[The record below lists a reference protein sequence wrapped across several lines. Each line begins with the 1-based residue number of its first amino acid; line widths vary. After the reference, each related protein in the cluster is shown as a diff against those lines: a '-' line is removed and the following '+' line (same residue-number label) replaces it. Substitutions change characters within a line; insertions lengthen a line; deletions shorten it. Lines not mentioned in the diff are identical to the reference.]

1 VNDPFT
7 ANSPLNAPAGTPR
20 DGGHASLF
28 ATALSQFERGA
39 DLIDLPDDLRSIL
52 SQPKNEIIVNF
63 PVKMNDGHYRV
74 FRGYRIQHSN
84 LLGPYKGGVRFHP
97 MVDLDEVK
105 ALASWMTWKSA
116 LCEIPFG
123 GAKGGIS
130 FDPKALA
137 SDELERVVRR
147 FTHALGSNIGP
158 DHDIPAP
165 DLGSNAQSMV
175 WMMDTY
181 ANSTGAAERQNVKSI
196 VTGKTLE
203 TGGSPGREKATG
215 QGVVFCLQHWADE
228 VGFDLTG
235 ATVSIQGFGNVGSA
249 TGRILQVHGA
259 KVVAVADHAAAIA
272 DEDGIDAFELTD
284 WVRDHGS
291 VAGFPRAMW
300 IDPDDYWAVPADVLV
315 PAALENQVTMD
326 NVAQIQAKVIVE
338 AANGPTTPDAERA
351 LVQRG
356 IEVLPDILVNAGG
369 VVVSY
374 FEWLQ
379 NRSAQRWNLDDVDHK
394 LRDTLWRACD
404 AVGYL
409 REELEVASRRDA
421 AYAVALRRL
430 WVVYEQR
437 GIFP

>member
-1 VNDPFT
+1 MTD
-7 ANSPLNAPAGTPR
+7 AGT
-20 DGGHASLF
+20 SLF
-28 ATALSQFERGA
+28 ATALDQFNRGA

-63 PVKMNDGHYRV
+63 PVRMNDGTYRV

-84 LLGPYKGGVRFHP
+84 LLGPYKGGVRFHN

-116 LCEIPFG
+116 LCDIPFG

-130 FDPKALA
+130 FDPTVLET
-137 SDELERVVRR
+137 DELERVVRR

-181 ANSTGAAERQNVKSI
+181 ANSTGATERQNVKRI

-228 VGFDLTG
+228 VGFDLVG

-259 KVVAVADHAAAIA
+259 RLVAVADHGGSIT
-272 DEDGIDAFELTD
+272 DEDGIDAFELAD
-284 WVRDHGS
+284 WVREHGS
-291 VAGFPRAMW
+291 VAGFPSAMW
-300 IDPDDYWAVPADVLV
+300 IDDEDFWSVPTDLLV
-315 PAALENQVTMD
+315 PAALENQVT
-326 NVAQIQAKVIVE
+326 AEHAGRIQARVVVE
-338 AANGPTTPDAERA
+338 AANGPTTLEAEKILA
-351 LVQRG
+351 QRN
-356 IEVLPDILVNAGG
+356 IDVLPDILVNAGG

-379 NRSAQRWNLDDVDHK
+379 NRSAQRWDLEDVDFK
-394 LRDTLWRACD
+394 LREILWKACD
-404 AVGYL
+404 AVVDI
-409 REELEVASRRDA
+409 RKELGIQSRRDA

-430 WVVYEQR
+430 QVVYKQR

>member
-1 VNDPFT
+1 MSDSQT
-7 ANSPLNAPAGTPR
+7 
-20 DGGHASLF
+20 SLF
-28 ATALSQFERGA
+28 ATALDQFNRGA
-39 DLIDLPDDLRSIL
+39 DLVDLSDDLRSIL

-63 PVKMNDGHYRV
+63 PVRLNDGTYRV

-116 LCEIPFG
+116 LCDIPFG

-130 FDPKALA
+130 FDPDGLEP
-137 SDELERVVRR
+137 DELERVVRR
-147 FTHALGSNIGP
+147 FTHALGGNIGP

-181 ANSTGAAERQNVKSI
+181 ANSTGITERQNVKRI

-228 VGFDLTG
+228 VGFDLAG

-249 TGRILQVHGA
+249 TARILQVHGA
-259 KVVAVADHAAAIA
+259 RVVAVSDHAGTVA

-284 WVRDHGS
+284 WVSERGS
-291 VAGFPRAMW
+291 VAGFPGGMW
-300 IDPDDYWAVPADVLV
+300 IDTDDFWTVPADIVV
-315 PAALENQVTMD
+315 PAALENQITAD
-326 NVAQIQAKVIVE
+326 NAGRIQAKVIVE
-338 AANGPTTPDAERA
+338 AANGPTTLDAEKILA
-351 LVQRG
+351 QRD
-356 IEVLPDILVNAGG
+356 IDVLPDILVNAGG

-379 NRSAQRWNLDDVDHK
+379 NRSAQRWDLDDVDFK
-394 LRDTLWRACD
+394 LRETLWKACD
-404 AVGYL
+404 AVVDL
-409 REELEVASRRDA
+409 RAELEVSSRRDA

-430 WVVYEQR
+430 QVVYGQR

>member
-1 VNDPFT
+1 MADST
-7 ANSPLNAPAGTPR
+7 T
-20 DGGHASLF
+20 SLF
-28 ATALSQFERGA
+28 ATALDQFNRGA
-39 DLIDLPDDLRSIL
+39 DLIDLSDDLRAIL
-52 SQPKNEIIVNF
+52 AQPKNEIIVNF
-63 PVKMNDGHYRV
+63 PVRLNDGTYRV

-97 MVDLDEVK
+97 MVNLDEVK

-116 LCEIPFG
+116 LCDIPFG

-130 FDPKALA
+130 FDPNGLEP
-137 SDELERVVRR
+137 DELERVVRR
-147 FTHALGSNIGP
+147 FTHALGGNIGP

-181 ANSTGAAERQNVKSI
+181 SNSTGATERQNVKRI

-228 VGFDLTG
+228 VGFDLSS
-235 ATVSIQGFGNVGSA
+235 ATVAIQGWGNVGSA

-259 KVVAVADHAAAIA
+259 SIVAVADHAGAIA

-284 WVRDHGS
+284 WVRERGS
-291 VAGFPRAMW
+291 VAGFPGAGW
-300 IDPDDYWAVPADVLV
+300 IEDEDFWAADVDILV
-315 PAALENQVTMD
+315 PAALENQVRLD
-326 NVAQIQAKVIVE
+326 NAPAIQARVIVE
-338 AANGPTTPDAERA
+338 AANGPTTLEAEEA
-351 LVQRG
+351 LSSRG
-356 IEVLPDILVNAGG
+356 VEILPDILVNAGG

-374 FEWLQ
+374 FEWVQ
-379 NRSAQRWNLDDVDHK
+379 NRSAQRWSLDDVDHR
-394 LRDTLWRACD
+394 LRDILWGACD
-404 AVGYL
+404 AVVEA
-409 REELEVASRRDA
+409 RKEFDVESRRDA
-421 AYAVALRRL
+421 AYTVALTRL
-430 WVVYEQR
+430 QAVYEQR

>member
-1 VNDPFT
+1 MTDT
-7 ANSPLNAPAGTPR
+7 GT
-20 DGGHASLF
+20 SLF
-28 ATALSQFERGA
+28 ATALDQFNRGA

-63 PVKMNDGHYRV
+63 PVRMNDGTYRV

-84 LLGPYKGGVRFHP
+84 LLGPYKGGVRFHN

-116 LCEIPFG
+116 LCDIPFG

-130 FDPKALA
+130 FDPTVLET
-137 SDELERVVRR
+137 DELERVVRR

-181 ANSTGAAERQNVKSI
+181 ANSTGSTERQNVKRI

-228 VGFDLTG
+228 VGFDLVG

-259 KVVAVADHAAAIA
+259 RLVAVQDHGGSIT
-272 DEDGIDAFELTD
+272 DEDGIDAFELAD
-284 WVRDHGS
+284 WVREHGS
-291 VAGFPRAMW
+291 VAGFPSAMW
-300 IDPDDYWAVPADVLV
+300 IDDEDFWSVPADLLV
-315 PAALENQVTMD
+315 PAALENQVT
-326 NVAQIQAKVIVE
+326 AEHAGRIQARVVVE
-338 AANGPTTPDAERA
+338 AANGPTTLEAEKILA
-351 LVQRG
+351 QRG
-356 IEVLPDILVNAGG
+356 IDVLPDILVNAGG
-369 VVVSY
+369 VIVSY

-379 NRSAQRWNLDDVDHK
+379 NRSAQRWDLEDVDFK
-394 LRDTLWRACD
+394 LRETLWKACD
-404 AVGYL
+404 AVVDI
-409 REELEVASRRDA
+409 RKELEIQSRRDA

-430 WVVYEQR
+430 QVVYKQR

>member
-1 VNDPFT
+1 MTDTGN
-7 ANSPLNAPAGTPR
+7 
-20 DGGHASLF
+20 SLF
-28 ATALSQFERGA
+28 ATALDQLNRGA
-39 DLIDLPDDLRSIL
+39 EIIDLPGDLRSIL

-63 PVKMNDGHYRV
+63 PVLMNDGSYRV

-105 ALASWMTWKSA
+105 ALATWMTWKSA
-116 LCEIPFG
+116 LCDIPFG

-130 FDPKALA
+130 FDPTALEA
-137 SDELERVVRR
+137 DELERVIRR
-147 FTHALGSNIGP
+147 FTHALGTNIGP

-181 ANSTGAAERQNVKSI
+181 ANSTGATERQNVKRI

-228 VGFDLTG
+228 VGFDLVG

-259 KVVAVADHAAAIA
+259 RLVAVADHAGAIT
-272 DEDGIDAFELTD
+272 DEDGIDAFELAH
-284 WVRDHGS
+284 WVREHGS
-291 VAGFPRAMW
+291 VAGFPKAMW
-300 IDPDDYWAVPADVLV
+300 IDDEDFWSVPADILV
-315 PAALENQVTMD
+315 PAALENQVTAA
-326 NVAQIQAKVIVE
+326 NVGRIQARVVVE
-338 AANGPTTPDAERA
+338 AANGPTTLEAEKI
-351 LVQRG
+351 LEQRG
-356 IEVLPDILVNAGG
+356 IDVLPDILVNAGG

-379 NRSAQRWNLDDVDHK
+379 NRSAQRWDLEDVDFK
-394 LRDTLWRACD
+394 LREILWKACD
-404 AVGYL
+404 EVVDI
-409 REELEVASRRDA
+409 RSELEIVSRRDA

-430 WVVYEQR
+430 QVVYEQR

>member
-1 VNDPFT
+1 MTDTGN
-7 ANSPLNAPAGTPR
+7 
-20 DGGHASLF
+20 SLF
-28 ATALSQFERGA
+28 ATALDQFNRGA
-39 DLIDLPDDLRSIL
+39 EIIDLPGDLRSIL

-63 PVKMNDGHYRV
+63 PVLMNDGSYRV

-105 ALASWMTWKSA
+105 ALATWMTWKSA
-116 LCEIPFG
+116 LCDIPFG

-130 FDPKALA
+130 FDPTALEV
-137 SDELERVVRR
+137 DELERVVRR
-147 FTHALGSNIGP
+147 FTHALGTNIGP

-181 ANSTGAAERQNVKSI
+181 ANSTGATERQNVKRI

-228 VGFDLTG
+228 VGFDLVG

-259 KVVAVADHAAAIA
+259 RLVAVADHAGAIT
-272 DEDGIDAFELTD
+272 DEDGIDAFELAD
-284 WVRDHGS
+284 WVRKHGS
-291 VAGFPRAMW
+291 VAGFPKAMW
-300 IDPDDYWAVPADVLV
+300 IDDEDFWSVPADILV
-315 PAALENQVTMD
+315 PAALENQLTAA
-326 NVAQIQAKVIVE
+326 NVGRIQARVVVE
-338 AANGPTTPDAERA
+338 AANGPTTLEAEKI
-351 LVQRG
+351 LEQRG
-356 IEVLPDILVNAGG
+356 IDVLPDILVNAGG

-379 NRSAQRWNLDDVDHK
+379 NRSAQRWDLEDVDFK
-394 LRDTLWRACD
+394 LREILWKACD
-404 AVGYL
+404 EVVDI
-409 REELEVASRRDA
+409 RSELEIASRRDA

-430 WVVYEQR
+430 QVVYEQR

>member
-1 VNDPFT
+1 MTDT
-7 ANSPLNAPAGTPR
+7 GT
-20 DGGHASLF
+20 SLF
-28 ATALSQFERGA
+28 ATALDQFNRGA

-63 PVKMNDGHYRV
+63 PVRMNDGTYRV

-84 LLGPYKGGVRFHP
+84 LLGPYKGGVRFHN

-116 LCEIPFG
+116 LCDIPFG

-130 FDPKALA
+130 FDPTVLET
-137 SDELERVVRR
+137 DELERVVRR

-181 ANSTGAAERQNVKSI
+181 ANSTGATERQNVKRI

-228 VGFDLTG
+228 VGFDLVG

-259 KVVAVADHAAAIA
+259 RLVAVQDHGGSIT
-272 DEDGIDAFELTD
+272 DEDGIDAFELAD
-284 WVRDHGS
+284 WVREHGS
-291 VAGFPRAMW
+291 VAGFPSAMW
-300 IDPDDYWAVPADVLV
+300 IDDEDFWSVPADLLV
-315 PAALENQVTMD
+315 PAALENQVT
-326 NVAQIQAKVIVE
+326 AEHAGRIQARVVVE
-338 AANGPTTPDAERA
+338 AANGPTTLEAEKILA
-351 LVQRG
+351 QRG
-356 IEVLPDILVNAGG
+356 IDVLPDILVNAGG

-379 NRSAQRWNLDDVDHK
+379 NRSAQRWDLEDVDFK
-394 LRDTLWRACD
+394 LRETLWKACD
-404 AVGYL
+404 AVVDI
-409 REELEVASRRDA
+409 RKELEIQSRRDA

-430 WVVYEQR
+430 QVVYKQR

>member
-1 VNDPFT
+1 MTDT
-7 ANSPLNAPAGTPR
+7 GT
-20 DGGHASLF
+20 SLF
-28 ATALSQFERGA
+28 ATALDQFNRGA

-63 PVKMNDGHYRV
+63 PVRMNDGTYRV

-84 LLGPYKGGVRFHP
+84 LLGPYKGGVRFHN

-116 LCEIPFG
+116 LCDIPFG

-130 FDPKALA
+130 FDPTVLET
-137 SDELERVVRR
+137 DELERVVRR

-181 ANSTGAAERQNVKSI
+181 ANSTGATERQNVKRI

-228 VGFDLTG
+228 VGFDLVG

-259 KVVAVADHAAAIA
+259 RLVAVADHGGSIT
-272 DEDGIDAFELTD
+272 DEDGIDAFELAD
-284 WVRDHGS
+284 WVREHGS
-291 VAGFPRAMW
+291 VAGFPSAMW
-300 IDPDDYWAVPADVLV
+300 IDDEDFWSVPADLLV
-315 PAALENQVTMD
+315 PAALENQVT
-326 NVAQIQAKVIVE
+326 AEHAGRIQARVVVE
-338 AANGPTTPDAERA
+338 AANGPTTLEAEKILA
-351 LVQRG
+351 QRN
-356 IEVLPDILVNAGG
+356 IDVLPDILVNAGG
-369 VVVSY
+369 GGVSY

-379 NRSAQRWNLDDVDHK
+379 NRSALRWDLEDVDFK
-394 LRDTLWRACD
+394 LRETLWKACD
-404 AVGYL
+404 AVVDI
-409 REELEVASRRDA
+409 RKELEIQSRRDA

-430 WVVYEQR
+430 QVVYKQR
-437 GIFP
+437 GSFP

>member
-1 VNDPFT
+1 MPETDQ
-7 ANSPLNAPAGTPR
+7 G
-20 DGGHASLF
+20 LF
-28 ATALSQFERGA
+28 ATALAQFERGA
-39 DLIDLPDDLRSIL
+39 ELVGMPADLRSII

-63 PVKMNDGHYRV
+63 PVRMTDGSFRV

-97 MVDLDEVK
+97 AVDLDEVK

-130 FDPKALA
+130 FSPRDHDE
-137 SDELERVVRR
+137 DELERIVRR
-147 FTHALGSNIGP
+147 FTHSLGANIGP

-181 ANSTGAAERQNVKSI
+181 ANSTGATERQNVKRV

-203 TGGSPGREKATG
+203 TGGSPGRDKATG

-228 VGFDLTG
+228 VGFDLSS
-235 ATVSIQGFGNVGSA
+235 ATVAIQGWGNVGSA

-259 KVVAVADHAAAIA
+259 TVTAVADHQGAVA

-284 WVRDHGS
+284 WVRERGT
-291 VAGFPRAMW
+291 VKGFPRAGW
-300 IDPDDYWAVPADVLV
+300 IDNDDFWSSDVDIFV
-315 PAALENQVTMD
+315 PAAIENQVRAD
-326 NVAQIQAKVIVE
+326 NAPMIRARVIVE
-338 AANGPTTPDAERA
+338 AANGPTTLEAER
-351 LVQRG
+351 LLQDRG
-356 IEVLPDILVNAGG
+356 VEILPDILVNAGG
-369 VVVSY
+369 VIVSY
-374 FEWLQ
+374 FEWVQ
-379 NRSAQRWNLDDVDHK
+379 NRSAQRWSLDDVDYR
-394 LRDTLWRACD
+394 LRDVLWRACD
-404 AVGYL
+404 AVAEARRDY
-409 REELEVASRRDA
+409 EVESRRDA
-421 AYAVALRRL
+421 AYAVALSRL
-430 WVVYEQR
+430 QAVYQQR

>member
-1 VNDPFT
+1 MTDT
-7 ANSPLNAPAGTPR
+7 GT
-20 DGGHASLF
+20 SLF
-28 ATALSQFERGA
+28 ATALDQFNRGA

-63 PVKMNDGHYRV
+63 PVRMNDGTYRV

-84 LLGPYKGGVRFHP
+84 LLGPYKGGVRFHN

-116 LCEIPFG
+116 LCDIPFG

-130 FDPKALA
+130 FDPTVLET
-137 SDELERVVRR
+137 DELERVVRR

-181 ANSTGAAERQNVKSI
+181 ANSTGATERQNVKRI

-228 VGFDLTG
+228 VSFDLVG

-259 KVVAVADHAAAIA
+259 RLVAVADHGGSIT
-272 DEDGIDAFELTD
+272 DEDGIDAFELAD
-284 WVRDHGS
+284 WVREHGS
-291 VAGFPRAMW
+291 VAGFPSAMW
-300 IDPDDYWAVPADVLV
+300 IDDEDFWSVPTDLLV
-315 PAALENQVTMD
+315 PAALENQVT
-326 NVAQIQAKVIVE
+326 AEHAGRIQARVVVE
-338 AANGPTTPDAERA
+338 AANGPTTLEAEKILA
-351 LVQRG
+351 QRG
-356 IEVLPDILVNAGG
+356 IDVLPDILVNAGG

-379 NRSAQRWNLDDVDHK
+379 NRSALRWDLEDVDFK
-394 LRDTLWRACD
+394 LRETLWKACD
-404 AVGYL
+404 AVVDI
-409 REELEVASRRDA
+409 RKELEIQSRRDA

-430 WVVYEQR
+430 QVVYKQR

>member
-1 VNDPFT
+1 MTDT
-7 ANSPLNAPAGTPR
+7 GT
-20 DGGHASLF
+20 SLF
-28 ATALSQFERGA
+28 ATALDQFNRGA
-39 DLIDLPDDLRSIL
+39 EIIGLPDDLRSIL

-63 PVKMNDGHYRV
+63 PVLMNNGTYRV

-116 LCEIPFG
+116 LCDIPFG

-130 FDPKALA
+130 FDPTALEA
-137 SDELERVVRR
+137 DELERVVRR
-147 FTHALGSNIGP
+147 FTHALGTNIGP

-181 ANSTGAAERQNVKSI
+181 ANSTGATERQNVKRI

-228 VGFDLTG
+228 VGFDLVG

-259 KVVAVADHAAAIA
+259 RLVAVADHAGAIT
-272 DEDGIDAFELTD
+272 DEDGIDAFELAD
-284 WVRDHGS
+284 WVREHGS
-291 VAGFPRAMW
+291 VAGFPKAMW
-300 IDPDDYWAVPADVLV
+300 IDDEDFWSVPADILV
-315 PAALENQVTMD
+315 PAALENQVTAA
-326 NVAQIQAKVIVE
+326 NVGRIQARVVVE
-338 AANGPTTPDAERA
+338 AANGPTTLEAEKI
-351 LVQRG
+351 LEQRG
-356 IEVLPDILVNAGG
+356 IDVLPDILVNAGG

-379 NRSAQRWNLDDVDHK
+379 NRSAQRWDLEDVDFK
-394 LRDTLWRACD
+394 LREILWKACD
-404 AVGYL
+404 EVVDI
-409 REELEVASRRDA
+409 RSELEIASRRDA

-430 WVVYEQR
+430 QVVYEQR

>member
-1 VNDPFT
+1 MSDSQT
-7 ANSPLNAPAGTPR
+7 
-20 DGGHASLF
+20 SLF
-28 ATALSQFERGA
+28 ATALDQFNRGA
-39 DLIDLPDDLRSIL
+39 DLIDLSDDLRSIL

-63 PVKMNDGHYRV
+63 PVRLNDGTYRV

-116 LCEIPFG
+116 LCDIPFG

-130 FDPKALA
+130 FDPGGLEP
-137 SDELERVVRR
+137 DELERVVRR

-181 ANSTGAAERQNVKSI
+181 ANSTGAAERHNVKRI

-203 TGGSPGREKATG
+203 TGGSPGRQKATG
-215 QGVVFCLQHWADE
+215 QGLVFCLQHWADE
-228 VGFDLTG
+228 VGFDLAG

-249 TGRILQVHGA
+249 TARILQVHGA
-259 KVVAVADHAAAIA
+259 RVVAVSDHAGTVA

-284 WVRDHGS
+284 WVNERGS
-291 VAGFPRAMW
+291 VAGFPGGMW
-300 IDPDDYWAVPADVLV
+300 IDTDDFWAVPADIVV
-315 PAALENQVTMD
+315 PAALEKQITAD
-326 NVAQIQAKVIVE
+326 NVGQIQAKVIVE
-338 AANGPTTPDAERA
+338 AANGPTTLDAEKILA
-351 LVQRG
+351 QRG
-356 IEVLPDILVNAGG
+356 IDVLPDILVNAGG

-379 NRSAQRWNLDDVDHK
+379 NRSAQRWDLDDVDFK
-394 LRDTLWRACD
+394 LRETLWKACD
-404 AVGYL
+404 AVVDL
-409 REELEVASRRDA
+409 RAELEVSSRRDA

-430 WVVYEQR
+430 QVVYGQR

>member
-1 VNDPFT
+1 MTNT
-7 ANSPLNAPAGTPR
+7 
-20 DGGHASLF
+20 SLF
-28 ATALSQFERGA
+28 ATALDQFNRGA
-39 DLIDLPDDLRSIL
+39 DIIDLSDDLRSIL

-63 PVKMNDGHYRV
+63 PVRMNNGTYRV

-116 LCEIPFG
+116 LCDIPFG

-130 FDPKALA
+130 FDPTALET
-137 SDELERVVRR
+137 DELERVVRR
-147 FTHALGSNIGP
+147 FTHALGTNIGP

-181 ANSTGAAERQNVKSI
+181 ANSTGATESQNVKRI

-228 VGFDLTG
+228 VGFDLSG

-259 KVVAVADHAAAIA
+259 KLVAVADHAGAIT
-272 DEDGIDAFELTD
+272 DEDGIDAFELAD
-284 WVRDHGS
+284 WVREHGS
-291 VAGFPRAMW
+291 VSGFPNAMW
-300 IDPDDYWAVPADVLV
+300 IDDEDFWSVPADLLV
-315 PAALENQVTMD
+315 PAALENQITAE
-326 NVAQIQAKVIVE
+326 NVGRIQARVIVE
-338 AANGPTTPDAERA
+338 AANGPTTLEAEKI
-351 LVQRG
+351 LKQRG
-356 IEVLPDILVNAGG
+356 IDVLPDILVNAGG

-379 NRSAQRWNLDDVDHK
+379 NRSAQRWVLEDVDFK
-394 LRDTLWRACD
+394 LREILWKACD
-404 AVGYL
+404 EVVNI
-409 REELEVASRRDA
+409 RSELGIESRRDA

-430 WVVYEQR
+430 QVVYQQR

>member
-1 VNDPFT
+1 MTNT
-7 ANSPLNAPAGTPR
+7 
-20 DGGHASLF
+20 SLF
-28 ATALSQFERGA
+28 ATALAQFNRGA
-39 DLIDLPDDLRSIL
+39 DIIDLSDDLRSIL

-63 PVKMNDGHYRV
+63 PVRMNNGTYRV

-116 LCEIPFG
+116 LCDIPFG

-130 FDPKALA
+130 FDPTALET
-137 SDELERVVRR
+137 DELERVVRR
-147 FTHALGSNIGP
+147 FTHALGTNIGP

-181 ANSTGAAERQNVKSI
+181 ANSTGATESQNVKRI

-228 VGFDLTG
+228 VGFDLSG

-259 KVVAVADHAAAIA
+259 KLVAVADHAGAIT
-272 DEDGIDAFELTD
+272 DEDGIDAFELAD
-284 WVRDHGS
+284 WVREHGS
-291 VAGFPRAMW
+291 VSGFPNAMW
-300 IDPDDYWAVPADVLV
+300 IDDEDFWSVQADLLV
-315 PAALENQVTMD
+315 PAALENQITAE
-326 NVAQIQAKVIVE
+326 NVGRIQARVIVE
-338 AANGPTTPDAERA
+338 AANGPTTLEAEKI
-351 LVQRG
+351 LKQRG
-356 IEVLPDILVNAGG
+356 IDVLPDILVNAGG

-379 NRSAQRWNLDDVDHK
+379 NRSAQRWVLEDVDFK
-394 LRDTLWRACD
+394 LREILWKACD
-404 AVGYL
+404 EVVDI
-409 REELEVASRRDA
+409 RSELGIESRRDA

-430 WVVYEQR
+430 QVVYQQR

>member
-1 VNDPFT
+1 MTDT
-7 ANSPLNAPAGTPR
+7 GT
-20 DGGHASLF
+20 SLF
-28 ATALSQFERGA
+28 ATALDQFNRGA

-63 PVKMNDGHYRV
+63 PVRMNDGTYRV

-84 LLGPYKGGVRFHP
+84 LLGPYKGGIRFHN

-116 LCEIPFG
+116 LCDIPFG

-130 FDPKALA
+130 FDPTVLET
-137 SDELERVVRR
+137 DELERVVRR

-181 ANSTGAAERQNVKSI
+181 ANSTGATERQNVKRI

-228 VGFDLTG
+228 VGFDLVG

-259 KVVAVADHAAAIA
+259 RLVAVADHGGSIT
-272 DEDGIDAFELTD
+272 DEDGIDAFELAD
-284 WVRDHGS
+284 WVQEHGS
-291 VAGFPRAMW
+291 VAGFPSAMW
-300 IDPDDYWAVPADVLV
+300 IDDEDFWSVPADLLV
-315 PAALENQVTMD
+315 PAALENQVT
-326 NVAQIQAKVIVE
+326 AEHAGRIQARVVVE
-338 AANGPTTPDAERA
+338 AANGPTTLEAEKILA
-351 LVQRG
+351 QRG
-356 IEVLPDILVNAGG
+356 IDVLPDILVNAGG

-379 NRSAQRWNLDDVDHK
+379 NRSAERWDLEDVDFK
-394 LRDTLWRACD
+394 LRETLWKACD
-404 AVGYL
+404 AVVDI
-409 REELEVASRRDA
+409 RKELEIQSRRDA

-430 WVVYEQR
+430 QVVYKQR

>member
-1 VNDPFT
+1 MSDSGN
-7 ANSPLNAPAGTPR
+7 
-20 DGGHASLF
+20 SLF
-28 ATALSQFERGA
+28 ATALDQFNRGA
-39 DLIDLPDDLRSIL
+39 DLIDLSDDLRSIL

-63 PVKMNDGHYRV
+63 PVRLNNGSYRV

-116 LCEIPFG
+116 LCDIPFG

-130 FDPKALA
+130 FDPNGLEP
-137 SDELERVVRR
+137 DELERVVRR

-165 DLGSNAQSMV
+165 DLGSNSQSMV

-181 ANSTGAAERQNVKSI
+181 SNSMGATERQNVKRI

-228 VGFDLTG
+228 VDFDLAG

-249 TGRILQVHGA
+249 TARIMQVHGA
-259 KVVAVADHAAAIA
+259 RVVAVSDHAGAVA

-284 WVRDHGS
+284 WVRERGT
-291 VAGFPRAMW
+291 VAGFPGGMW
-300 IDPDDYWAVPADVLV
+300 IEPDDFWAVPADIVI
-315 PAALENQVTMD
+315 PAALENQITAE
-326 NVAQIQAKVIVE
+326 NAGQIQAKVIIE
-338 AANGPTTPDAERA
+338 AANGPTTLQAEKILA
-351 LVQRG
+351 QRE
-356 IEVLPDILVNAGG
+356 IDVLPDILVNAGG

-379 NRSAQRWNLDDVDHK
+379 NRSAQRWNLDDVDFK
-394 LRDTLWRACD
+394 LRETLWKACD
-404 AVGYL
+404 AVVDL
-409 REELEVASRRDA
+409 RDELDVTSRRDA

-430 WVVYEQR
+430 QVVYGQR

>member
-1 VNDPFT
+1 MTDST
-7 ANSPLNAPAGTPR
+7 
-20 DGGHASLF
+20 SLF
-28 ATALSQFERGA
+28 ATALAQFERGA

-52 SQPKNEIIVNF
+52 SQPKNEVIVNF
-63 PVKMNDGHYRV
+63 PVRMNDGSYRV

-84 LLGPYKGGVRFHP
+84 LLGPYKGGVRFHSL
-97 MVDLDEVK
+97 VDLDEVK

-130 FDPKALA
+130 FDPNTLEV
-137 SDELERVVRR
+137 DELERVVRR
-147 FTHALGSNIGP
+147 FTHALGGNIGP

-181 ANSTGAAERQNVKSI
+181 ANSTGTTERQNVKRI

-228 VGFDLTG
+228 VGFDLVG
-235 ATVSIQGFGNVGSA
+235 ATASLQGFGNVGSA
-249 TGRILQVHGA
+249 AGRILQVHGA
-259 KVVAVADHAAAIA
+259 RVVAVADHGGAIA

-284 WVRDHGS
+284 WVREHGS

-300 IDPDDYWAVPADVLV
+300 IDPDDYWAVPADLLL
-315 PAALENQVTMD
+315 PAALENQITVE
-326 NVAQIQAKVIVE
+326 NVHQIQARVVVE
-338 AANGPTTPDAERA
+338 AANGPTSLEAERILA
-351 LVQRG
+351 DRG
-356 IEVLPDILVNAGG
+356 IDVLPDILVNAGG
-369 VVVSY
+369 VIVSY

-379 NRSAQRWNLDDVDHK
+379 NRSAQRWSHEDVDFK
-394 LRDTLWRACD
+394 LRDTLWQACD
-404 AVGYL
+404 SVADL
-409 REELEVASRRDA
+409 RAELEVPSRRDA

-430 WVVYEQR
+430 QVVYKQR

>member
-1 VNDPFT
+1 MTDT
-7 ANSPLNAPAGTPR
+7 T
-20 DGGHASLF
+20 SLF
-28 ATALSQFERGA
+28 ATALAQFKRGA

-52 SQPKNEIIVNF
+52 SQPKNEVIVNF
-63 PVKMNDGHYRV
+63 PVRMNDGSYRV

-97 MVDLDEVK
+97 LVNLDEVK

-130 FDPKALA
+130 FDPNTLEA
-137 SDELERVVRR
+137 DELERVVRR
-147 FTHALGSNIGP
+147 FTHALGENIGP

-181 ANSTGAAERQNVKSI
+181 ANSTGATERQNVKRI

-228 VGFDLTG
+228 VGFDLAG
-235 ATVSIQGFGNVGSA
+235 ATASLQGFGNVGSA
-249 TGRILQVHGA
+249 AGRILQVHG
-259 KVVAVADHAAAIA
+259 VRMVAVADHGGAIA

-284 WVRDHGS
+284 WVREHGS

-300 IDPDDYWAVPADVLV
+300 IDPDDYWAVPTDLLL
-315 PAALENQVTMD
+315 PAALENQITIE
-326 NVAQIQAKVIVE
+326 NVHQIQARVVVE
-338 AANGPTTPDAERA
+338 AANGPTSLEAEQVLA
-351 LVQRG
+351 DRG
-356 IEVLPDILVNAGG
+356 IDVLPDILVNAGG
-369 VVVSY
+369 VIVSY

-379 NRSAQRWNLDDVDHK
+379 NRSAQRWSLEDVDFK
-394 LRDTLWRACD
+394 LRDTLWQACD
-404 AVGYL
+404 AVADL
-409 REELEVASRRDA
+409 RAELESPSRRDA

-430 WVVYEQR
+430 QVVYQQR

>member
-1 VNDPFT
+1 MTDTGN
-7 ANSPLNAPAGTPR
+7 
-20 DGGHASLF
+20 SLF
-28 ATALSQFERGA
+28 ATALDQFNRGA
-39 DLIDLPDDLRSIL
+39 EIIDLPGDLRSIL

-63 PVKMNDGHYRV
+63 PVLMNDGSYRV

-116 LCEIPFG
+116 LCDIPFG

-130 FDPKALA
+130 FDPTALEA
-137 SDELERVVRR
+137 DELERVVRR
-147 FTHALGSNIGP
+147 FTHALGTNIGP

-181 ANSTGAAERQNVKSI
+181 ANSTGATERQNVKRI

-228 VGFDLTG
+228 VGFDLVG

-259 KVVAVADHAAAIA
+259 RLVAVADHAGAIT
-272 DEDGIDAFELTD
+272 DEDGIDAFELAD
-284 WVRDHGS
+284 WVREHGS
-291 VAGFPRAMW
+291 VAGFPKAMW
-300 IDPDDYWAVPADVLV
+300 IDDEDFWSVPADILV
-315 PAALENQVTMD
+315 PAALENQVTAA
-326 NVAQIQAKVIVE
+326 NVGRIQARVVVE
-338 AANGPTTPDAERA
+338 AANGPTTLEAEKI
-351 LVQRG
+351 LEQRG
-356 IEVLPDILVNAGG
+356 IDVLPDILVNAGG

-379 NRSAQRWNLDDVDHK
+379 NRSAQRWDLEDVDFK
-394 LRDTLWRACD
+394 LREILWKACD
-404 AVGYL
+404 EVVDI
-409 REELEVASRRDA
+409 RSELEIASRRDA

-430 WVVYEQR
+430 QVVYEQR

>member
-1 VNDPFT
+1 MSDSRN
-7 ANSPLNAPAGTPR
+7 
-20 DGGHASLF
+20 SLF
-28 ATALSQFERGA
+28 ATALDQFNRGA
-39 DLIDLPDDLRSIL
+39 DLIDLSDDLRSIL

-63 PVKMNDGHYRV
+63 PVRLNDDSYRV

-116 LCEIPFG
+116 LCDIPFG

-130 FDPKALA
+130 FDPNGLET
-137 SDELERVVRR
+137 DELERVVRR

-181 ANSTGAAERQNVKSI
+181 SNSMGATERQNVKRI

-228 VGFDLTG
+228 VNFDLVG

-249 TGRILQVHGA
+249 TARIMQVHGA
-259 KVVAVADHAAAIA
+259 RVVAVSDHAGAVA

-284 WVRDHGS
+284 WVRERGT
-291 VAGFPRAMW
+291 VAGFPGAMW
-300 IDPDDYWAVPADVLV
+300 IEPDDFWAIPADIVI
-315 PAALENQVTMD
+315 PAALENQITAE
-326 NVAQIQAKVIVE
+326 NAGQIQAKVIVE
-338 AANGPTTPDAERA
+338 AANGPTTLEAEKILA
-351 LVQRG
+351 QRE
-356 IEVLPDILVNAGG
+356 IDVLPDILVNAGG

-379 NRSAQRWNLDDVDHK
+379 NRSAQRWNLDDVDFK
-394 LRDTLWRACD
+394 LRETLWQACD
-404 AVGYL
+404 AVVDL
-409 REELEVASRRDA
+409 RAELDVTSRRDA

-430 WVVYEQR
+430 QVVYGQR

>member
-1 VNDPFT
+1 MTDT
-7 ANSPLNAPAGTPR
+7 GT
-20 DGGHASLF
+20 SLF
-28 ATALSQFERGA
+28 ATALDQFNRGA

-63 PVKMNDGHYRV
+63 PVRMNDGTYRV

-84 LLGPYKGGVRFHP
+84 LLGPYKGGVRFHN

-116 LCEIPFG
+116 LCDIPFG

-130 FDPKALA
+130 FDPTVLET
-137 SDELERVVRR
+137 DELERVVRR

-181 ANSTGAAERQNVKSI
+181 ANSPGSTDRQNVKRI

-228 VGFDLTG
+228 VGFDLVG

-259 KVVAVADHAAAIA
+259 RLVAVQDHGGSIT
-272 DEDGIDAFELTD
+272 DEDGIDAFELAD
-284 WVRDHGS
+284 WVREHGS
-291 VAGFPRAMW
+291 VAGFPSAMW
-300 IDPDDYWAVPADVLV
+300 IDDEDFWSVPADLLV
-315 PAALENQVTMD
+315 PAALENQVT
-326 NVAQIQAKVIVE
+326 AEHAGRIQARVVVE
-338 AANGPTTPDAERA
+338 AANGPTTLEAEKILA
-351 LVQRG
+351 QRG
-356 IEVLPDILVNAGG
+356 IDVLPDILVNAGG

-379 NRSAQRWNLDDVDHK
+379 NRSAQRWDLEDVDFK
-394 LRDTLWRACD
+394 LRETLWKACD
-404 AVGYL
+404 AVVDI
-409 REELEVASRRDA
+409 RKELEIQSRRDA

-430 WVVYEQR
+430 QVVYKQR

>member
-1 VNDPFT
+1 MTDT
-7 ANSPLNAPAGTPR
+7 GT
-20 DGGHASLF
+20 SLF
-28 ATALSQFERGA
+28 ATALDQFNRGA
-39 DLIDLPDDLRSIL
+39 EIIGLPDDLRSIL

-63 PVKMNDGHYRV
+63 PVLMNNGTYRV

-97 MVDLDEVK
+97 MVNLDEVK

-116 LCEIPFG
+116 LCDIPFG

-130 FDPKALA
+130 FDPTALEA
-137 SDELERVVRR
+137 DELERVVRR
-147 FTHALGSNIGP
+147 FTHALGTNIGP

-181 ANSTGAAERQNVKSI
+181 ANSTGATERQSVKRI

-228 VGFDLTG
+228 VGFDLSG

-249 TGRILQVHGA
+249 TGKILQVHGA
-259 KVVAVADHAAAIA
+259 RLVAVADHAGAIT
-272 DEDGIDAFELTD
+272 DEDGIDAFELAD
-284 WVRDHGS
+284 WVREHGS
-291 VAGFPRAMW
+291 VAGFPKAMW
-300 IDPDDYWAVPADVLV
+300 IDEEDFWSVPADLLV
-315 PAALENQVTMD
+315 PAALENQITAA
-326 NVAQIQAKVIVE
+326 NVGRIQARVVVE
-338 AANGPTTPDAERA
+338 AANGPTTLEAEKI
-351 LVQRG
+351 LEQRG
-356 IEVLPDILVNAGG
+356 IDVLPDILVNAGG

-379 NRSAQRWNLDDVDHK
+379 NRSAQRWELEDVDFK
-394 LRDTLWRACD
+394 LREILWKACD
-404 AVGYL
+404 EVVDI
-409 REELEVASRRDA
+409 RSELDIASRRDA

-430 WVVYEQR
+430 QVVYRQR

>member
-1 VNDPFT
+1 MTDTGN
-7 ANSPLNAPAGTPR
+7 
-20 DGGHASLF
+20 SLF
-28 ATALSQFERGA
+28 ATALDQLNRGA
-39 DLIDLPDDLRSIL
+39 EIIDLPGDLRSIL

-63 PVKMNDGHYRV
+63 PVLMNDGSYRV

-105 ALASWMTWKSA
+105 ALATWMTWKSA
-116 LCEIPFG
+116 LCDIPFG

-130 FDPKALA
+130 FDPTALEP
-137 SDELERVVRR
+137 DELERVVRR
-147 FTHALGSNIGP
+147 FTHALGTNIGP

-181 ANSTGAAERQNVKSI
+181 ANSTGATERQNVKRI

-228 VGFDLTG
+228 VGFDLVG

-259 KVVAVADHAAAIA
+259 RLVAVADHAGAIT
-272 DEDGIDAFELTD
+272 DEDGIDAFELAH
-284 WVRDHGS
+284 WVREHGS
-291 VAGFPRAMW
+291 VAGFPKAMW
-300 IDPDDYWAVPADVLV
+300 IDDEDFWSVPADILV
-315 PAALENQVTMD
+315 PAALENQVTAA
-326 NVAQIQAKVIVE
+326 NVGRIQARVVVE
-338 AANGPTTPDAERA
+338 AANGPTTLEAEKI
-351 LVQRG
+351 LEQRG
-356 IEVLPDILVNAGG
+356 IDVLPDILVNAGG

-379 NRSAQRWNLDDVDHK
+379 NRSAQRWDLEDVDFK
-394 LRDTLWRACD
+394 LREILWKACD
-404 AVGYL
+404 EVVDI
-409 REELEVASRRDA
+409 RSELEIASRRDA

-430 WVVYEQR
+430 QVVYEQR

>member
-1 VNDPFT
+1 MTDTGN
-7 ANSPLNAPAGTPR
+7 
-20 DGGHASLF
+20 SLF
-28 ATALSQFERGA
+28 ATALDQFNRGA
-39 DLIDLPDDLRSIL
+39 EIIDLPDDLRSIL

-63 PVKMNDGHYRV
+63 PVLMNDGSYRV

-105 ALASWMTWKSA
+105 ALATWMTWKSA
-116 LCEIPFG
+116 LCDIPFG

-130 FDPKALA
+130 FDPTALEA
-137 SDELERVVRR
+137 DELERVVRR
-147 FTHALGSNIGP
+147 FTHALGTNIGP

-181 ANSTGAAERQNVKSI
+181 ANSTGATERQNVKRI

-228 VGFDLTG
+228 VGFDLVG

-259 KVVAVADHAAAIA
+259 RLVAVADHAGAIT
-272 DEDGIDAFELTD
+272 DEDGIDAFELAD
-284 WVRDHGS
+284 WVREHGS
-291 VAGFPRAMW
+291 VAGFPKAMW
-300 IDPDDYWAVPADVLV
+300 IDDEDFWSVPADILV
-315 PAALENQVTMD
+315 PAALENQLTAA
-326 NVAQIQAKVIVE
+326 NVGRIQARVVVE
-338 AANGPTTPDAERA
+338 AANGPTTLEAEKI
-351 LVQRG
+351 LEQRG
-356 IEVLPDILVNAGG
+356 IDVLPDILVNAGG

-379 NRSAQRWNLDDVDHK
+379 NRSAQRWDLEDVDFK
-394 LRDTLWRACD
+394 LREILWKACD
-404 AVGYL
+404 EVVDI
-409 REELEVASRRDA
+409 RSELEIASRRDA

-430 WVVYEQR
+430 QVVYEQR

>member
-1 VNDPFT
+1 MSD
-7 ANSPLNAPAGTPR
+7 SPT
-20 DGGHASLF
+20 SLF
-28 ATALSQFERGA
+28 ATALDQFNRGA
-39 DLIDLPDDLRSIL
+39 DLIDLSDDLRSIL

-63 PVKMNDGHYRV
+63 PVRLNNGTYRV

-116 LCEIPFG
+116 LCDIPFG

-130 FDPKALA
+130 FDPSGLET
-137 SDELERVVRR
+137 DELERVVRR
-147 FTHALGSNIGP
+147 FTHALGGNIGP

-181 ANSTGAAERQNVKSI
+181 ANSTGVTERQNVKRI

-228 VGFDLTG
+228 VGFNLSG

-249 TGRILQVHGA
+249 TARILQVHGA
-259 KVVAVADHAAAIA
+259 RVVAVSDHAGTVA

-284 WVRDHGS
+284 WVRERGS
-291 VAGFPRAMW
+291 VAGFPGGMW
-300 IDPDDYWAVPADVLV
+300 IDTDDFWAVPADIVI
-315 PAALENQVTMD
+315 PAALENQITAD
-326 NVAQIQAKVIVE
+326 NVGRIQAKVIVE
-338 AANGPTTPDAERA
+338 AANGPTTLDAEKILA
-351 LVQRG
+351 QRG

-379 NRSAQRWNLDDVDHK
+379 NRSAQRWNLDDVDFK
-394 LRDTLWRACD
+394 LRETLWKACD
-404 AVGYL
+404 AVVDL
-409 REELEVASRRDA
+409 RAELEVSSRRDA

-430 WVVYEQR
+430 QVVYGQR

>member
-1 VNDPFT
+1 MTDT
-7 ANSPLNAPAGTPR
+7 GT
-20 DGGHASLF
+20 SLF
-28 ATALSQFERGA
+28 ATALDQFNRGA
-39 DLIDLPDDLRSIL
+39 DLIDLPDDLKSIL
-52 SQPKNEIIVNF
+52 AQPKNEIIVNF
-63 PVKMNDGHYRV
+63 PVRMNDGTYRV

-84 LLGPYKGGVRFHP
+84 LLGPYKGGVRFHN

-116 LCEIPFG
+116 LCDIPFG

-130 FDPKALA
+130 FDPTDLET
-137 SDELERVVRR
+137 DELERVVRR

-181 ANSTGAAERQNVKSI
+181 ANSTGATERQNVKRI

-228 VGFDLTG
+228 VGFDLVG

-259 KVVAVADHAAAIA
+259 RLVAVADHGGSIT
-272 DEDGIDAFELTD
+272 DEDGIDAFELAD
-284 WVRDHGS
+284 WVQEHGS
-291 VAGFPRAMW
+291 VAGFPSAMW
-300 IDPDDYWAVPADVLV
+300 IDDEDFWSVPTDLLV
-315 PAALENQVTMD
+315 PAALENQVT
-326 NVAQIQAKVIVE
+326 AEHAGRIQARVVVE
-338 AANGPTTPDAERA
+338 AANGPTTLEAEKILA
-351 LVQRG
+351 QRN
-356 IEVLPDILVNAGG
+356 IDVLPDILVNAGG

-379 NRSAQRWNLDDVDHK
+379 NRSAQRWDLEDVDFK
-394 LRDTLWRACD
+394 LRETLWKACD
-404 AVGYL
+404 AVVDI
-409 REELEVASRRDA
+409 RKELEIQSRRDA

-430 WVVYEQR
+430 QVVYKQR

>member
-1 VNDPFT
+1 MTDST
-7 ANSPLNAPAGTPR
+7 
-20 DGGHASLF
+20 SLF
-28 ATALSQFERGA
+28 ATALAQFERGA

-52 SQPKNEIIVNF
+52 SQPKNEVIVNF
-63 PVKMNDGHYRV
+63 PVRMNDGSYRV

-84 LLGPYKGGVRFHP
+84 LLGPYKGGVRFHSL
-97 MVDLDEVK
+97 VDLDEVK

-130 FDPKALA
+130 FDPNTLEV
-137 SDELERVVRR
+137 DELERVVRR
-147 FTHALGSNIGP
+147 FTHALGGNIGP

-181 ANSTGAAERQNVKSI
+181 ANSTGTTERQNVKRI

-228 VGFDLTG
+228 VGFDLVG
-235 ATVSIQGFGNVGSA
+235 ATASLQGFGNVGSA
-249 TGRILQVHGA
+249 AGRILQVHGA
-259 KVVAVADHAAAIA
+259 RVVAVADHGGAIA

-284 WVRDHGS
+284 WVREHGS

-300 IDPDDYWAVPADVLV
+300 IDPDDYWAVPADLLL
-315 PAALENQVTMD
+315 PAALENQITVE
-326 NVAQIQAKVIVE
+326 NVHQIQARVVVE
-338 AANGPTTPDAERA
+338 AANGPTSLEAERILA
-351 LVQRG
+351 DRG
-356 IEVLPDILVNAGG
+356 IDVLPDILVNAGG
-369 VVVSY
+369 VIVSY

-379 NRSAQRWNLDDVDHK
+379 NRSAQRWSLEDVDFK
-394 LRDTLWRACD
+394 LRDTLWQACD
-404 AVGYL
+404 SVADL
-409 REELEVASRRDA
+409 RAELEVPSRRDA

-430 WVVYEQR
+430 QVVYKQR

>member
-1 VNDPFT
+1 MTDT
-7 ANSPLNAPAGTPR
+7 GT
-20 DGGHASLF
+20 SLF
-28 ATALSQFERGA
+28 ATALDQFNRGA
-39 DLIDLPDDLRSIL
+39 DLIDLPDDLKSIL
-52 SQPKNEIIVNF
+52 AQPKNEIIVNF
-63 PVKMNDGHYRV
+63 PVRMNDGTYRV

-84 LLGPYKGGVRFHP
+84 LLGPYKGGVRFHN

-116 LCEIPFG
+116 LCDIPFG

-130 FDPKALA
+130 FDPTVLET
-137 SDELERVVRR
+137 DELERVVRR

-181 ANSTGAAERQNVKSI
+181 ANSTGATERQNVKRI

-228 VGFDLTG
+228 VGFDLVG

-259 KVVAVADHAAAIA
+259 KLVAVADHGGSIT
-272 DEDGIDAFELTD
+272 DEDGIDAFELAD
-284 WVRDHGS
+284 WVREHGS
-291 VAGFPRAMW
+291 VAGFPSAMW
-300 IDPDDYWAVPADVLV
+300 IDDEDFWSVPADLLV
-315 PAALENQVTMD
+315 PAALENQVT
-326 NVAQIQAKVIVE
+326 AEHAGRIQARVVVE
-338 AANGPTTPDAERA
+338 AANGPTTLEAEKILA
-351 LVQRG
+351 QRG
-356 IEVLPDILVNAGG
+356 IDVLPDILVNAGG
-369 VVVSY
+369 VIVSY

-379 NRSAQRWNLDDVDHK
+379 NRSAQRWDLEDVDFK
-394 LRDTLWRACD
+394 LRETLWKACD
-404 AVGYL
+404 AVVDI
-409 REELEVASRRDA
+409 RKELEIQSRRDA

-430 WVVYEQR
+430 QVVYKQR